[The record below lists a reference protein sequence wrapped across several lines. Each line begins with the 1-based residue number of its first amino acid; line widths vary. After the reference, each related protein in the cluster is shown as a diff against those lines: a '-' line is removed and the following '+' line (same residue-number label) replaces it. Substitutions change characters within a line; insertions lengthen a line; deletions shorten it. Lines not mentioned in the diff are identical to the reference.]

1 MNLRGVLIPVAVVED
16 RGAHLDQAGGGL
28 SVEKLRVQDFS
39 LQEVSEVKASEEVNQ
54 RPIYSRH

>member
-1 MNLRGVLIPVAVVED
+1 MAVVED